1 MQRERGDLGRAEP
14 LGDGDRLVDRARGA
28 RRACSMSSSAAWRP
42 ISAAASAP
50 SSPSAARHRH
60 RLGAEPRRPV
70 AGVGER
76 EVLGQ
81 AREQPRAQ
89 RALGVPERGERLL
102 EPGDV
107 GGVGGDRH
115 VEAPAGAERGAGQD
129 LRVARDLDGLVEGRA
144 GAGLAGLPA
153 HVAERDAGGRRAA
166 VDRRGAYRLL
176 EVPGGLLVG
185 VRGDRLAGGGGAVL
199 DRGLRPADLAGDEEV
214 VGELAGR
221 GAGGLERAAGAQVQ
235 ARAAGVGGRVVERL
249 AHERV
254 GEGEAIDLL
263 GVLAHDAGAQRLLE
277 RVEQLLPR
285 PPDHRLE
292 RGEAEVAAEHRG
304 GGQRLDASPARAAR
318 GGARRGP

>member
-1 MQRERGDLGRAEP
+1 MRQCSASAATSPAPIRSAIGH
-14 LGDGDRLVDRARGA
+14 RLVDRGEALGRVLDVEQGGVA
-28 RRACSMSSSAAWRP
+28 AHQGGGERAVVAD
-42 ISAAASAP
+42 
-50 SSPSAARHRH
+50 AARHRH

-70 AGVGER
+70 AGAGER

-81 AREQPRAQ
+81 AREQPRPQ

-129 LRVARDLDGLVEGRA
+129 LGVAGDLHRLVERRA

-153 HVAERDAGGRRAA
+153 HVAEGDQEVGPP
-166 VDRRGAYRLL
+166 VDLERLP
-176 EVPGGLLVG
+176 EVPGRLLVG

-199 DRGLRPADLAGDEEV
+199 DRGLRPADLAGGEEV

-235 ARAAGVGGRVVERL
+235 ADAAGMGGRVVERL

-285 PPDHRLE
+285 PPHHRLE
-292 RGEAEVAAEHRG
+292 RGERG
-304 GGQRLDASPARAAR
+304 SRGRAPRRRSAPRRSPARAAR
-318 GGARRGP
+318 AGARPGP